1 MTKGAYSCQN
11 LGDPERLKYYNASF
25 PNVILL
31 DNMLELPHEKINK
44 ITMQLPM
51 ALFESVIQDFR
62 KRISDLVPMA
72 SGFGAIDVVLPGVDK
87 ALGIKSDGL
96 KRHFS

>member
-31 DNMLELPHEKINK
+31 DSMLELRHEKINK
-44 ITMQLPM
+44 ITMQLQW
-51 ALFESVIQDFR
+51 LCLKVLS
-62 KRISDLVPMA
+62 RILEKN
-72 SGFGAIDVVLPGVDK
+72 FLI
-87 ALGIKSDGL
+87 
-96 KRHFS
+96 